1 MVLVR
6 PTVILAA
13 VRSEVPSRAELP
25 LYGMQLVGKGNLWW
39 AEKAA
44 WFRNVPYTAIY
55 PTIGQL
61 EVRIH
66 FGRLAKEAKERGEVG
81 TREKPAYSDRLGRY
95 FVGAAA
101 YIADNMKGFKAPH
114 ALPEER
120 RPSKIRKTF
129 RTLAEREAELETKVR
144 ATAPAR

>member
-6 PTVILAA
+6 PSLVLATISGA
-13 VRSEVPSRAELP
+13 IPSRAELSM
-25 LYGMQLVGKGNLWW
+25 YGMQLVGKGNLWW

-44 WFRNVPYTAIY
+44 WFRNVPITAIY
-55 PTIGQL
+55 PTTGQL

-81 TREKPAYSDRLGRY
+81 TREKPAYSEKLGRY

-101 YIADNMKGFKAPH
+101 YIADHMKDFKAPH
-114 ALPEER
+114 ALRPEEY
-120 RPSKIRKTF
+120 PSRMRKTY
-129 RTLAEREAELETKVR
+129 RTLSELETILASRRV
-144 ATAPAR
+144 AAPAR